1 MKLLKFEYT
10 PLNVSLRYTIV
21 LKPLLALVIENVKK
35 RHGIIMFFL
44 TGESNVSIFRF

>member
-10 PLNVSLRYTIV
+10 PLNVVCDTDV
-21 LKPLLALVIENVKK
+21 LKLLPAKVIKTFKK

-44 TGESNVSIFRF
+44 TGEYVSMFRV